1 MIQVIKL
8 VSGEELVGDV
18 STEGTLVKIKQP
30 CFLQMIPSRSEPSK
44 TMMALVPYA
53 MYLEDHSVT
62 VESKNILWSGKPV
75 TELYNQYNSVFG
87 SGIQLAAL

>member
-87 SGIQLAAL
+87 SGIQLV